1 MLKAGS
7 VYTTISMQS
16 WYTKIIISDFIE
28 STTEFSQQQNTL
40 TEFSTLDVTA
50 CMPCT
55 YRAVYQYGLT

>member
-1 MLKAGS
+1 M
-7 VYTTISMQS
+7 VY
-16 WYTKIIISDFIE
+16 KKIISDFIE